1 MQAVFI
7 LYGIILIL
15 LAFIPAIFFMR
26 WFRNLEKYSREPYGT
41 IFNTFMWGAILAVFF
56 AAMIEY
62 SIYNALIYEY
72 QYEHVEDIPFII
84 FVILAIVVAPLAE
97 EFIKP
102 LGIVFRAKKDT
113 DEVEDGM
120 IYGAACGLGF
130 AATENLIYGAG
141 TLATEGIATASLLLA
156 VRTIS
161 STLLHASATAIT
173 GYGIGLWLVRRRPF
187 STVIPYFLFAVLLHS
202 VFNAIAMTNTL
213 FGLIFAIAIALLAT
227 DFVKRKI
234 IELDQRRAHF
244 ESSRRIKVK
253 EGSWITDD
261 MF

>member
-1 MQAVFI
+1 
-7 LYGIILIL
+7 
-15 LAFIPAIFFMR
+15 
-26 WFRNLEKYSREPYGT
+26 
-41 IFNTFMWGAILAVFF
+41 
-56 AAMIEY
+56 
-62 SIYNALIYEY
+62 LIYEY

-84 FVILAIVVAPLAE
+84 FVLLAIVIAPFAE

-102 LGIVFRAKKDT
+102 LGIVFRARRET

-141 TLATEGIATASLLLA
+141 ALVTDGIATASLLLA

-173 GYGIGLWLVRRRPF
+173 GYGIGLWLVRKKPF

-213 FGLIFAIAIALLAT
+213 FGLVFVIAIALLAT

-234 IELDQRRAHF
+234 IELDQRRAHD
-244 ESSRRIKVK
+244 ELKRRRRHI
-253 EGSWITDD
+253 EPDWY
-261 MF
+261 